1 MNQTMYFEQNDSP
14 KQKGYFRSVQHN
26 GNEG

>member
-1 MNQTMYFEQNDSP
+1 MYFEQNDSP